1 MKQFSFLK
9 QKVSAMKI
17 LKWILGIIALLLAL
31 GFLMPGTTHIERAI
45 DINAPVVDVFNQV
58 NELKNWSNWSPW
70 AKLDPNTVWK
80 YSEPSSAGLGA
91 YYTWASEQSNVGK
104 GKITILESK
113 PNELVR
119 NRMEFTGQGE
129 AISHFILTAKDTAS
143 TKLVWTFESDNGLN
157 PFRRWMSLFMD
168 KMLGPD
174 YEKGLANIKAYCE
187 MKKQG

>member
-1 MKQFSFLK
+1 
-9 QKVSAMKI
+9 MKI

-45 DINAPVVDVFNQV
+45 DINVPAVDVFNQV

-104 GKITILESK
+104 GKVTILESK

-119 NRMEFTGQGE
+119 NRMEFAGQGE
-129 AISHFILTAKDTAS
+129 AMSNFILTAKDTAS

-157 PFRRWMSLFMD
+157 PFSRWMGLFMD

-174 YEKGLANIKAYCE
+174 YEKGLANMKAYCE